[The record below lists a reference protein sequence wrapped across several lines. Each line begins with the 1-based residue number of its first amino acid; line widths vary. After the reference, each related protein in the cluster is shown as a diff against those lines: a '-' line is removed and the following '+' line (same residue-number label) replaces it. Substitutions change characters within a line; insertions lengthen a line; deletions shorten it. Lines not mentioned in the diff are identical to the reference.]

1 MAEQPEIITHL
12 KNVLLQQR
20 LNLQSMME
28 ILASELEAVKKRDG
42 DQLSRVAT
50 EKEKL
55 LNAISEID
63 NQCNTEQFKP
73 YITGNDEL
81 SALRDEIV
89 EAFEVCQQKN
99 EVVYL
104 TATQTQVAIDEVK
117 RLLIGGSR
125 NSTYDSY
132 GQKKTG
138 GSLGKGIKA

>member
-1 MAEQPEIITHL
+1 MSEQPEIITHL

-20 LNLQSMME
+20 LNLKSMME
-28 ILASELEAVKKRDG
+28 VLTSELEAVQKRDG
-42 DQLSRVAT
+42 DQLSRVAA

-55 LNAISEID
+55 LTAITEID

-73 YITGNDEL
+73 YITDNAEL
-81 SALRDEIV
+81 SALKTEIV
-89 EAFEVCQQKN
+89 EAFELCQQKN

-104 TATQTQVAIDEVK
+104 TATQTQVAIEEVK